1 MNCLQK
7 TYIFLKICSCEIE
20 YAVTHLYLKIEKN
33 IKNLSRNQEDRNNSS
48 EDVNNEEIQKTN
60 KSLDTTTIAF
70 IEPNVTTDSTI
81 PSLSVLGK

>member
-33 IKNLSRNQEDRNNSS
+33 IKNHLRN
-48 EDVNNEEIQKTN
+48 I
-60 KSLDTTTIAF
+60 TI
-70 IEPNVTTDSTI
+70 D
-81 PSLSVLGK
+81 

>member
-33 IKNLSRNQEDRNNSS
+33 IKINH
-48 EDVNNEEIQKTN
+48 N
-60 KSLDTTTIAF
+60 KKERYNIR
-70 IEPNVTTDSTI
+70 IE
-81 PSLSVLGK
+81 